1 MSTTKLAV
9 VFAFVLAAP
18 LNGTGMD
25 DGKSSEGVT
34 LEASLSGPVD
44 DPILRIRLHN
54 SGKQPIIVDKELV
67 FLPHIIMADSE
78 ERMIGFTEIHP
89 IDRPPPTALN
99 SRLISLKPG
108 EEIKRE
114 VHLRKGFKDF
124 VTGIGEPARPGG
136 GEAPKIT
143 AYESLCRMPADA
155 HPVEILVK
163 YDPPYSFKEGFA
175 KYMRGVEIGQ
185 FYRGPLWVS
194 VPYPSGSDMKSES
207 EAEKSVVPP
216 APGEKAKNPAEKNR

>member
-9 VFAFVLAAP
+9 AITFLLAVP
-18 LNGTGMD
+18 LSGTEKS
-25 DGKSSEGVT
+25 DGKSSEGVS
-34 LEASLSGPVD
+34 LEAALSGPAD
-44 DPILRIRLHN
+44 DPILSIRLHN

-78 ERMIGFTEIHP
+78 ERMIGFTEISDF
-89 IDRPPPTALN
+89 DRPSPSDLGG
-99 SRLISLKPG
+99 RLISLKPG

-143 AYESLCRMPADA
+143 AYECLCRMPADA

-175 KYMRGVEIGQ
+175 KYMRGVETRQ

-194 VPYPSGSDMKSES
+194 VPYPSGSDTKSES
-207 EAEKSVVPP
+207 EAEKSMVPP